1 MDPAYILQ
9 WISGR
14 TRSALILGCTVLALD
29 SVVVAVAVAAAEN
42 TPSPTAK
49 ISEEQAK
56 AIALKKIPGKVTDVT
71 IEKKRGKTVYVVEVM
86 TESQGEKDV
95 FIDMQSGAVVGTD

>member
-1 MDPAYILQ
+1 MNPAQLLPLIRV
-9 WISGR
+9 R
-14 TRSALILGCTVLALD
+14 TRGALILGCALLVLA
-29 SVVVAVAVAAAEN
+29 SGAIAEDK
-42 TPSPTAK
+42 PQQAAK

-56 AIALKKIPGKVTDVT
+56 AIALKKMPGKVTDVA

-86 TESQGEKDV
+86 TESQGERDV

>member
-1 MDPAYILQ
+1 MKPAHLLQ
-9 WISGR
+9 GIGGR
-14 TRSALILGCTVLALD
+14 TRGALILGCAVLALA
-29 SVVVAVAVAAAEN
+29 SAAVAETKPPPAAQ
-42 TPSPTAK
+42 

-56 AIALKKIPGKVTDVT
+56 AIALKKMPGKVIDVA

-95 FIDMQSGAVVGTD
+95 FIDMRSGAVVGTD

>member
-1 MDPAYILQ
+1 MKRAHILQ
-9 WISGR
+9 GISRR
-14 TRSALILGCTVLALD
+14 TRSALILSCTALALA
-29 SVVVAVAVAAAEN
+29 SVASAEN
-42 TPSPTAK
+42 KPQQAVK

-56 AIALKKIPGKVTDVT
+56 AIALKKMPGKVTDVA

>member
-9 WISGR
+9 WISVQ

-29 SVVVAVAVAAAEN
+29 CMVLAVAIAAAEN
-42 TPSPTAK
+42 EPSATAT
-49 ISEEQAK
+49 ISVEQAK
-56 AIALKKIPGKVTDVT
+56 VIALKTMPGKVTDVA
-71 IEKKRGKTVYVVEVM
+71 IEKKRGKTVYVVEIR
-86 TESQGEKDV
+86 TESQGERDV